1 VTRCFSYSD
10 EKTAKFLLSLVRK
23 LYESSKGKSASAI
36 LTSYGVRVYV
46 YETKDLIRKVNISEV
61 VSG

>member
-23 LYESSKGKSASAI
+23 LYESSKGKLLSAI
-36 LTSYGVRVYV
+36 LTSYGVRVYA
-46 YETKDLIRKVNISEV
+46 YETIKT
-61 VSG
+61 